1 MKTVIIYEWEDTESN
16 EILYEGGIYTEEGA
30 APANAENIRLFLP
43 LRVSGSTYKERKADL
58 EEKAKEWQESHSDF
72 IGWSYGELAII
83 QSFFEVN
90 GKRYGLIREFR
101 ENGII

>member
-1 MKTVIIYEWEDTESN
+1 MRTVIIYEWTDAESN
-16 EILYEGGIYTEEGA
+16 EILYEGGIYENA
-30 APANAENIRLFLP
+30 APANTEEIRLFLP
-43 LRVSGSTYKERKADL
+43 LQVSGFTYKERKADL
-58 EEKAKEWQESHSDF
+58 EEKAKEWQSSFYDF

-90 GKRYGLIREFR
+90 GKRYGLIKEFR